1 MTAPDELDVAEA
13 SAASEGQRLMI
24 SQRMEADLDAAG
36 RPTELFTGRWVA
48 AGAIDDEGTA
58 TITQTQVTQ
67 QPSGTALVVATHVL
81 ASRVDPTQTLEL
93 ESRTTLRPFPPQE
106 PNRRVLVEGTWRL
119 VEATKDYANLRA
131 RGRLFATITDR
142 EVDENQEI
150 REITL
155 VRDGS
160 ARSTAS

>member
-1 MTAPDELDVAEA
+1 MTASGEPDAPDT

-24 SQRMEADLDAAG
+24 SQRMEAELDAAG
-36 RPTELFTGRWVA
+36 RTTELFTGPWVA

-58 TITQTQVTQ
+58 TITQTEVTSQ
-67 QPSGTALVVATHVL
+67 DGTALVEATHVL
-81 ASRVDPTQTLEL
+81 TSQAGTLKL
-93 ESRTTLRPFPPQE
+93 ESRATLRPFPPPP

-119 VEATKDYANLRA
+119 VEGTNAYANLRA
-131 RGRLFATITDR
+131 RGRLYATITDR
-142 EVDENQEI
+142 AVGNTRR

-160 ARSTAS
+160 AR